1 MKIVRLIAFIPS
13 ALLAMVVVNLIYT
26 LIIKILSYM
35 NNGDVGYLAI
45 LIKTATVSMAAT
57 ITGIYVYP
65 FNKKLIPLLS
75 ITILLIFFIFF
86 KYYIISLFG
95 GYIINDVTPAEVGA
109 EIVNSIGFVIGIGYS
124 WYAYYKDEL

>member
-1 MKIVRLIAFIPS
+1 
-13 ALLAMVVVNLIYT
+13 
-26 LIIKILSYM
+26 M
-35 NNGDVGYLAI
+35 NIGDAGYFVI
-45 LIKTATVSMAAT
+45 LIKTATISMTAI

-86 KYYIISLFG
+86 KYYFISLFG
-95 GYIINDVTPAEVGA
+95 SYIINDVAPAEVGA

-124 WYAYYKDEL
+124 WYASYKDEL

>member
-13 ALLAMVVVNLIYT
+13 ALLAMVVVNLFFT
-26 LIIKILSYM
+26 LFIKIISYM
-35 NNGDVGYLAI
+35 NIGDAGYFVI
-45 LIKTATVSMAAT
+45 LIKTATISMTAI

-86 KYYIISLFG
+86 KYYFISLFG
-95 GYIINDVTPAEVGA
+95 SYIINDVAPAEVGA

-124 WYAYYKDEL
+124 WYASYKDEL